1 MPFQKQWSSFAFQY
15 STIFGY
21 WNCFLSSVGKDG
33 KDGRGLKL
41 EKNGG
46 FNAMSFKN
54 LQKYSYGYYSQLKL
68 FEYG

>member
-1 MPFQKQWSSFAFQY
+1 MVQF
-15 STIFGY
+15 
-21 WNCFLSSVGKDG
+21 CFSIQHYIWVLKLFPVSVGKDG

-54 LQKYSYGYYSQLKL
+54 LQKYSFGYYSQLKL

>member
-1 MPFQKQWSSFAFQY
+1 MVQF
-15 STIFGY
+15 
-21 WNCFLSSVGKDG
+21 CFSIQHYIWVLKLFPVVRKGKDG